1 MVSATESVT
10 AALSRKLC
18 LICKRELKP
27 APISLAFATSSY
39 LIIKTV
45 SFIAVVYQSKMRHL
59 VTAEEELVI

>member
-1 MVSATESVT
+1 MSAV
-10 AALSRKLC
+10 C
-18 LICKRELKP
+18 IIGELGTHSLHP
-27 APISLAFATSSY
+27 YPPILATSYY